1 MRYVGAI
8 LLQQG
13 QFMTVRLRTAATI
26 GAVALMVALSGCAGK
41 KKAAALQFNEEP
53 VEQVYNNA
61 ADLLDRGRWTEAA
74 AAFDEVERQH
84 PYSSWARRSML
95 MSAYAN
101 YKANKYEEAIKAA
114 QQFIALHPGNEA
126 APYAYYLVAVCY
138 FEQILDVGRDQSN
151 TEGALSALLDVTR
164 RFPESE
170 YARDARLKIDMTY
183 DQLAGKEMEIGRFYE
198 DKDQHL
204 AAINRFKKVID
215 DPNYQRTT
223 HAEEALHRLVEC
235 YMAVGLIPEAQKTA
249 AVLGY
254 NYPNGKWYQRTYALM
269 NGKGVTVPTAAEAKK
284 KGWLP
289 HLF

>member
-1 MRYVGAI
+1 
-8 LLQQG
+8 
-13 QFMTVRLRTAATI
+13 MTVRLRTAATI
-26 GAVALMVALSGCAGK
+26 GALALAVAVTGCASK
-41 KKAAALQFNEEP
+41 KNKAALQFNEEP

-61 ADLLDRGRWTEAA
+61 GDLLDRGRWNEAA

-101 YKANKYEEAIKAA
+101 YKAGKYEEAIKGA
-114 QQFIALHPGNEA
+114 QQFIALHPGNQD

-151 TEGALSALLDVTR
+151 TEGALSAMLEVTR

-170 YARDARLKIDMTY
+170 YARDARLKLDLTY

-198 DKDQHL
+198 AKDQHL
-204 AAINRFKKVID
+204 AAINRFKKVVD
-215 DPNYQRTT
+215 DPNYQRTS

-235 YMAVGLIPEAQKTA
+235 YISIGLVPEAQKTA

-269 NGKGVTVPTAAEAKK
+269 NSKGVAVVDATEAKK
-284 KGWLP
+284 KGWLSR
-289 HLF
+289 LF

>member
-1 MRYVGAI
+1 
-8 LLQQG
+8 
-13 QFMTVRLRTAATI
+13 MTVRLRTAATM
-26 GAVALMVALSGCAGK
+26 GALALMVAVSGCAGK
-41 KKAAALQFNEEP
+41 KSRNAALQFNEEP

-61 ADLLDRGRWTEAA
+61 ADLLDRQRWTEAA

-101 YKANKYEEAIKAA
+101 YKASKYDEAIKGA
-114 QQFIALHPGNEA
+114 QQFIALHPGNQD
-126 APYAYYLVAVCY
+126 APYAYYLVAICY
-138 FEQILDVGRDQSN
+138 FEQIMDVGRDQSS
-151 TEGALSALLDVTR
+151 TESALNALLDVTR

-170 YARDARLKIDMTY
+170 YSRDARLKLDLTY

-198 DKDQHL
+198 NKDQHL
-204 AAINRFKKVID
+204 AAINRFKRVID

-235 YMAVGLIPEAQKTA
+235 YLSVGLIPEAQKTA

-254 NYPNGKWYQRTYALM
+254 NYPNGKWYRRTYALM
-269 NGKGVTVPTAAEAKK
+269 DSKGVSIPASDKAEAKK